1 MVTTMLFDQ
10 QNFLFE
16 VTLLGEIGM
25 EFGNSGPVNHV
36 LIQRSSYFFIVHW
49 APKIDCI
56 LSSSQLGR
64 LITLCLIAKGTIATL
79 YSVHTSEFKQL
90 QV

>member
-1 MVTTMLFDQ
+1 MVTTMLLDQ

-36 LIQRSSYFFIVHW
+36 LIQTFRGHHTFLIVHW
-49 APKIDCI
+49 VPKIGYI
-56 LSSSQLGR
+56 LSSSQFGR
-64 LITLCLIAKGTIATL
+64 LITM
-79 YSVHTSEFKQL
+79 V
-90 QV
+90 

>member
-1 MVTTMLFDQ
+1 MVTTMLLDQ

-36 LIQRSSYFFIVHW
+36 LIQRPSYFF
-49 APKIDCI
+49 DCP
-56 LSSSQLGR
+56 LG
-64 LITLCLIAKGTIATL
+64 A
-79 YSVHTSEFKQL
+79 
-90 QV
+90 

>member
-36 LIQRSSYFFIVHW
+36 LIQNVV
-49 APKIDCI
+49 I
-56 LSSSQLGR
+56 LFYCPLG
-64 LITLCLIAKGTIATL
+64 A
-79 YSVHTSEFKQL
+79 
-90 QV
+90 